1 MQSHFHVIFESTP
14 TTVLR
19 LCCGCVVLSS
29 GLSQIENVFE
39 DISRVIVDSWVFQG
53 YFEEHFKVYQDTS
66 RVFQVF
72 LWVFEWGL

>member
-1 MQSHFHVIFESTP
+1 M
-14 TTVLR
+14 LR
-19 LCCGCVVLSS
+19 LCCGLCCVVV
-29 GLSQIENVFE
+29 GVSQIENVLE

-66 RVFQVF
+66 RVFQVC